1 MPLLSDNNI
10 TAELSYAYLHAI
22 AAKAGMSC
30 KAGDRHDDGAGVD
43 AEVRV
48 KEDFGAASPLNSFT
62 IDVQLKS
69 TIQQPTLRNDRYS
82 YPLELKNYNEL
93 RDTTCSPLKL
103 LVVLFLPADHT
114 QWLEISADKL
124 IARRC
129 AYWLGL
135 HGAPESTNQTSQT
148 VYIPTANI
156 LSPDSLRTIAETFS
170 RQETLNYAV

>member
-1 MPLLSDNNI
+1 MPLLSNNNI

-43 AEVRV
+43 AEIRV

-69 TIQQPTLRNDRYS
+69 TIQQPTLTNDLYS
-82 YPLELKNYNEL
+82 YALELKNYNEL

-114 QWLEISADKL
+114 PMAGNLS
-124 IARRC
+124 RPTRC
-129 AYWLGL
+129 AAMCVLAWSSWCSRKHQQNETNCL
-135 HGAPESTNQTSQT
+135 HPNRKHFVTGQPENHCR
-148 VYIPTANI
+148 N
-156 LSPDSLRTIAETFS
+156 FF
-170 RQETLNYAV
+170 